1 MTLPLLF
8 AFSFVVGFGA
18 VVTPGP
24 VSTAIVSESA
34 RRGFIVGPL
43 VATGHVILEFIMVGL
58 LAFGL
63 SAGLN
68 TPPVTTTI
76 GLIGGALLLWMGG
89 GMIWGAFKGKIA
101 LPNPGVDVKLL
112 SNWQLI
118 GLGMG
123 ATIVNPFWYAWWVTV
138 GTTYLAFPQVQ
149 TFGLVGLLVFYFG
162 HITGDYLWD
171 SILSGVVGGGR
182 KWITDTLY
190 KWIIVACGAYLIYL
204 GGVFI
209 TTPFLTTLKP

>member
-1 MTLPLLF
+1 MTLILLF

-43 VATGHVILEFIMVGL
+43 VCTGHILLEFVMVMV
-58 LAFGL
+58 LALGL

-68 TPPVTTTI
+68 TPAVI
-76 GLIGGALLLWMGG
+76 AAIALLGGALLLWMGG
-89 GMIWGAFKGKIA
+89 TMVWGALKGKIA
-101 LPNPGVDVKLL
+101 LPKPGAETKLL
-112 SNWQLI
+112 SNWQLV
-118 GLGMG
+118 GLGM
-123 ATIVNPFWYAWWVTV
+123 ASTIINPFWYAWWLTV
-138 GTTYLAFPQVQ
+138 GATYLAFPQVRA
-149 TFGLVGLLVFYFG
+149 FGFASLLVFYLG
-162 HITGDYLWD
+162 HISGDYLWD

-182 KWITDTLY
+182 KWITDGVY
-190 KWIIVACGAYLIYL
+190 KWVIVACGAYLVYL

-209 TTPFLTTLKP
+209 ANPFLNR

>member
-34 RRGFIVGPL
+34 RRGFVVGPL

-68 TPPVTTTI
+68 TPSVTTTI
-76 GLIGGALLLWMGG
+76 ALIGGALLLWMGG
-89 GMIWGAFKGKIA
+89 GMVWAAFKGKIA
-101 LPNPGVDVKLL
+101 LPKPGVDVKLL

-138 GTTYLAFPQVQ
+138 GATYLAFPQVQ
-149 TFGLVGLLVFYFG
+149 AFGLVGLLVFYFG

-209 TTPFLTTLKP
+209 TTPFVSR

>member
-24 VSTAIVSESA
+24 VSTAIVTESA
-34 RRGFIVGPL
+34 RRGFVVGPL
-43 VATGHVILEFIMVGL
+43 VCTGHVLLEFIMVAL
-58 LAFGL
+58 IALGL

-68 TPPVTTTI
+68 TPVITAAI
-76 GLIGGALLLWMGG
+76 ALIGGALLLWMGG
-89 GMIWGAFKGKIA
+89 SMTWDAIKGRIT
-101 LPNPGVDVKLL
+101 LPKPGVDEKLL
-112 SNWQLI
+112 SNWQLL

-123 ATIVNPFWYAWWVTV
+123 ATIINPFWYAWWITV
-138 GTTYLAFPQVQ
+138 GATYLAFPQVQ
-149 TFGLVGLLVFYFG
+149 AFGLAGLLAFYFG
-162 HITGDYLWD
+162 HIAGDYLWD

-182 KWITDTLY
+182 KWITDRLY

-204 GGVFI
+204 GGVFLS
-209 TTPFLTTLKP
+209 TPFR